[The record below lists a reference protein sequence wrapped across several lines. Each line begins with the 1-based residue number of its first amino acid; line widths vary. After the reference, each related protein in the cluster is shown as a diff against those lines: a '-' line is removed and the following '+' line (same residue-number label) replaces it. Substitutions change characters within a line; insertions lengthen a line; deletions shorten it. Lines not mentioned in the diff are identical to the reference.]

1 MYCLRCGNKLE
12 RNEDVCSVCGFR
24 ILWEEEESEMEMLE
38 AQYQELLDQK
48 GQKSK
53 LDQEIAELRQE
64 IKEILN
70 SVEKQSFRYGN
81 QKVNFCPWCGA
92 PAEDAKFCTQC
103 GRKIE
108 GEL

>member
-38 AQYQELLDQK
+38 EQYQELLDQK

-103 GRKIE
+103 GAQ
-108 GEL
+108 LPS

>member
-1 MYCLRCGNKLE
+1 
-12 RNEDVCSVCGFR
+12 
-24 ILWEEEESEMEMLE
+24 MEMLE
-38 AQYQELLDQK
+38 EQYQELLDQK

-81 QKVNFCPWCGA
+81 QKVNFSGLHRLYRLRLCLFYW
-92 PAEDAKFCTQC
+92 
-103 GRKIE
+103 
-108 GEL
+108 